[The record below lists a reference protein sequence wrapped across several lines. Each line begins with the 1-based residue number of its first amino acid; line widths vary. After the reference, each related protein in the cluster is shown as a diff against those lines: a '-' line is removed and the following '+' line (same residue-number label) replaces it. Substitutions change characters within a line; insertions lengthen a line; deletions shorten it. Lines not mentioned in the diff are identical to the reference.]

1 MGWGAGGVGG
11 REVRKLS
18 ETNMKYLSWCSV
30 NNKKM
35 SFHDRGDQERISPVN
50 SAS

>member
-1 MGWGAGGVGG
+1 MGWGAEGG